1 MGELESLDIGA
12 EGLPEKVADAWVTV
26 LLDLW
31 EKDQAAAK
39 QGQAAALAEEGG
51 SSCPGT

>member
-1 MGELESLDIGA
+1 MSELESQDIG
-12 EGLPEKVADAWVTV
+12 EQGLPEEVADAWVTV

-39 QGQAAALAEEGG
+39 QGQAAAPAEEGD
-51 SSCPGT
+51 SSCPST